1 MGKAAVLLATLA
13 ALVGVA
19 HAHFG
24 EPRVAEVRFPP
35 ARGGEAWLVIENVG
49 LVARAPGEAW
59 RWLCDEAIT
68 PTPGLTGLAPV
79 SADGRGWVAATRGGA
94 FRTVDDGCT
103 FDAVPGALTEHVVA
117 LLSPD
122 PTADGAAVL
131 GTQTI
136 GLANDVFRTTDGG
149 ATWAPAGLALEGRV
163 RSLVRASADAAVIY
177 VGHTRGVL
185 RSDDGGVT
193 FTAIMTG
200 PTDDPADAEDFRFL
214 ATHPADALDV
224 FAVVEAFPDSSLVR
238 SRDGGLTWVT
248 VGVFGDVPDGLVFLG
263 DGQQAVLATP
273 FDGLHRS
280 DDGGDTWQRVP
291 SPAAAVLGCLTR
303 EPATGRLWACARG
316 AAAPW
321 LVGSSADGGETW
333 RPELVTFAELA
344 GRWTCPAGTPG
355 ATTCAQACDRSTD
368 ANCSA
373 PPVDGGLLGPD
384 ATPAVS
390 DAGLDA
396 AGGGDAAPDAPERAA
411 GGDGCAQPGEP
422 TGAPWVVLG
431 LVLLGAAVA
440 RRFAT

>member
-1 MGKAAVLLATLA
+1 MRKAAVLAGALA
-13 ALVGVA
+13 ALLGVA

-35 ARGGEAWLVIENVG
+35 TRGGEAWLVIDNVG
-49 LVARAPGEAW
+49 LVARAPGASW
-59 RWLCDEAIT
+59 RWLCDESIT
-68 PTPGLTGLAPV
+68 PTPGLNGLAPL
-79 SADGRGWVAATRGGA
+79 SEDGRGWVAATHAGA
-94 FRTVDDGCT
+94 FRTADDGCT
-103 FDAVPGALTEHVVA
+103 FAAVPGALTEHVVA

-122 PTADGAAVL
+122 PARADGALL

-136 GLANDVFRTTDGG
+136 GLTNDVFRTTDGG
-149 ATWAPAGLALEGRV
+149 ATWSPAGLALEGRV
-163 RSLVRASADAAVIY
+163 RSLVRATADPDVVYI
-177 VGHTRGVL
+177 GHTRGVL

-193 FTAIMTG
+193 FTPIMTG

-214 ATHPADALDV
+214 GTHPADAQDV

-238 SRDGGLTWVT
+238 SRDGGLTWAA

-263 DGQQAVLATP
+263 DGEQAILATP

-280 DDGGDTWQRVP
+280 DDGGATWQRVP
-291 SPAAAVLGCLTR
+291 SPAAAVLSCLTR

-316 AAAPW
+316 ATAPW
-321 LVGSSADGGETW
+321 LVGSSDDGGETW
-333 RPELVTFAELA
+333 RPEFVTFADLD
-344 GRWTCPAGTPG
+344 GRWSCPAGSPG

-373 PPVDGGLLGPD
+373 PPLDGGLLGPD
-384 ATPAVS
+384 AAPAVG

-396 AGGGDAAPDAPERAA
+396 ARDRDAAPDAPERAA
-411 GGDGCAQPGEP
+411 SGDGCAQPGGP
-422 TGAPWVVLG
+422 RGAPTLLLL
-431 LVLLGAAVA
+431 LVLLGGWLT

>member
-1 MGKAAVLLATLA
+1 MGKVAVLLGTLIA
-13 ALVGVA
+13 VAGVA

-35 ARGGEAWLVIENVG
+35 ARGGEAWLVIDNVG

-59 RWLCDEAIT
+59 RWLCDESIT
-68 PTPGLTGLAPV
+68 PTPGLNSLAPLT
-79 SADGRGWVAATRGGA
+79 ADGRGWVAATHAGA
-94 FRTVDDGCT
+94 FRTADDGCT
-103 FDAVPGALTEHVVA
+103 FEAVPGALTEHVVA

-122 PTADGAAVL
+122 PTAAGAALL

-149 ATWAPAGLALEGRV
+149 ANWTPAGLALEGRV
-163 RSLVRASADAAVIY
+163 RSLVRASADADVVY

-193 FTAIMTG
+193 FAPIMTG

-214 ATHPADALDV
+214 ATHPADARDV

-238 SRDGGLTWVT
+238 SRDGGLTWAT

-280 DDGGDTWQRVP
+280 DDGGDTWHRVP
-291 SPAAAVLGCLTR
+291 SPAAAVLSCLTR
-303 EPATGRLWACARG
+303 EPATGRLWSCARG

-321 LVGSSADGGETW
+321 LVGSSDDGGETW
-333 RPELVTFAELA
+333 RPELLTFADLD
-344 GRWTCPAGTPG
+344 GRWACPAGTPG
-355 ATTCAQACDRSTD
+355 ATTCARACD
-368 ANCSA
+368 
-373 PPVDGGLLGPD
+373 
-384 ATPAVS
+384 
-390 DAGLDA
+390 
-396 AGGGDAAPDAPERAA
+396 
-411 GGDGCAQPGEP
+411 
-422 TGAPWVVLG
+422 
-431 LVLLGAAVA
+431 
-440 RRFAT
+440 